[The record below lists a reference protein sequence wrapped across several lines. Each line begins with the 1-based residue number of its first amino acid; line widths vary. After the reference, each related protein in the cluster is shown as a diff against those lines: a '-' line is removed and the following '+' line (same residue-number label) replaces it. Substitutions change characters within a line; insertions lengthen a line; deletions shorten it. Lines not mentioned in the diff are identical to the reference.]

1 MASEASDKKEKE
13 NDESIQ
19 KKPVRRQQTTDKMM
33 QIWNSFD
40 KVQEPEDLMECNQCL
55 FGIFY
60 EQLTTQM
67 VLSKLN
73 QMVKFIY
80 TVYCIEIFQSKQ
92 IMCVSGP

>member
-13 NDESIQ
+13 N
-19 KKPVRRQQTTDKMM
+19 KPVRRQKTTDKMM
-33 QIWNSFD
+33 QIWNAFD
-40 KVQEPEDLMECNQCL
+40 KVQEPEDLTECNQCL
-55 FGIFY
+55 FGIFF